1 MTELM
6 QSTEMQHEM
15 DDEQSLDAVPMSETE
30 IGAMFD
36 EPDESDDS
44 VTEQPEEKEEP
55 EAEEAA
61 PEEPAIPAPEFWNE
75 SDKEE
80 FSKLP
85 SPVQEKI
92 VAREKERDAYLTRK
106 TQEIAEKSRS
116 VQSLE
121 VLGEALRNDPGL
133 RAHLEAY
140 KRQEAAQAEPPADP
154 IERIAWEAEQRALAK
169 VQEQLAPVMQQMQ
182 QMQAIDATLAIVNR
196 DPHKDA
202 VYGEIGKMLE
212 ALPPTLRQQTYQR
225 LDSDPQFFST
235 TYDHYR
241 QSVMSKAPAVTN
253 EPVATP
259 APTPVERKTKAPRLE
274 APGAEPPKES
284 SKKRFKEL
292 SSRARSGDT
301 TALGALFDL

>member
-6 QSTEMQHEM
+6 QSTEMPHESGE
-15 DDEQSLDAVPMSETE
+15 EQSFDAVPMSETE

-36 EPDESDDS
+36 EPEAESDEP
-44 VTEQPEEKEEP
+44 VTEQPEEEDAP

-61 PEEPAIPAPEFWNE
+61 PEEPPIPAPSNWSEL
-75 SDKEE
+75 DKEE
-80 FSKLP
+80 FEKLP
-85 SPVQEKI
+85 RPVQEKI

-140 KRQEAAQAEPPADP
+140 QRQEAAQPEPPADP

-182 QMQAIDATLAIVNR
+182 HKQAIDATLAIVNR

-212 ALPPTLRQQTYQR
+212 ALPPALRQQTYQR

-241 QSVMSKAPAVTN
+241 QQVTSRPAPAK
-253 EPVATP
+253 EAEAP

-292 SSRARSGDT
+292 SSRARSGDLD
-301 TALGALFDL
+301 ALGALFDL

>member
-1 MTELM
+1 MSELM
-6 QSTEMQHEM
+6 QSEVMPHES
-15 DDEQSLDAVPMSETE
+15 DDAQSFDAVPMSETE

-36 EPDESDDS
+36 EPAESDEP
-44 VTEQPEEKEEP
+44 VTEQPEEKESP
-55 EAEEAA
+55 EADEAA
-61 PEEPAIPAPEFWNE
+61 PVEPEIPAPSNWSEL
-75 SDKEE
+75 DREE

-85 SPVQEKI
+85 RPVQEKI

-121 VLGEALRNDPGL
+121 VLGEALKNDPGL

-140 KRQEAAQAEPPADP
+140 KRQEAAQPEPPADP

-182 QMQAIDATLAIVNR
+182 HKQAIDATLAIVNR

-241 QSVMSKAPAVTN
+241 QQVTSKAPAATN
-253 EPVATP
+253 EPAATP

-284 SKKRFKEL
+284 IKKRFKEL
-292 SSRARSGDT
+292 SSRALDGDT
-301 TALGALFDL
+301 AALGALFG

>member
-6 QSTEMQHEM
+6 QSTEMPHESG
-15 DDEQSLDAVPMSETE
+15 DEQSFDAVPMSETE
-30 IGAMFD
+30 IGSMFD
-36 EPDESDDS
+36 EPEAESDES
-44 VTEQPEEKEEP
+44 VTEQPEEEDAP

-61 PEEPAIPAPEFWNE
+61 PEEPPIPAPSNWSEL
-75 SDKEE
+75 DKEE
-80 FSKLP
+80 FEKLP
-85 SPVQEKI
+85 RPVQEKI

-140 KRQEAAQAEPPADP
+140 KRQEAAQPEPPADP

-182 QMQAIDATLAIVNR
+182 HKQAIDATLAIVNR

-241 QSVMSKAPAVTN
+241 QQVTSRPAPAKEV
-253 EPVATP
+253 EAP

-274 APGAEPPKES
+274 APGAETPQES
-284 SKKRFKEL
+284 TKKRFKEL
-292 SSRARSGDT
+292 TSRARGGDT